1 MIHRLV
7 GASEPSLIFG
17 LGLIKC
23 GIKSVEQDSRKQ
35 FVQRWQSTDR
45 AIGPDIFFVPSSVDN
60 FLRFSTPCFGSAAFL
75 LEHFVEDLSHHS
87 FRRNVTV
94 LDVFGTDSIVV
105 AGFAFLEFV
114 DCCLNFFICDQGYF
128 SVSSSPLFFLT
139 NSPGIMAQGILK
151 LFFSFS
157 AVKYFAF
164 EFAED
169 ICDPFSR

>member
-7 GASEPSLIFG
+7 RASEPSLIFG
-17 LGLIKC
+17 LSLIKC
-23 GIKSVEQDSRKQ
+23 GIKSVVQDSRKQ

-45 AIGPDIFFVPSSVDN
+45 AIVSDIFFVPSSVDN
-60 FLRFSTPCFGSAAFL
+60 FSPFSTPCFGSAAFL
-75 LEHFVEDLSHHS
+75 LEHFVEDLFHHS

-128 SVSSSPLFFLT
+128 SVSSSPLFF
-139 NSPGIMAQGILK
+139 SHQQPWYHG
-151 LFFSFS
+151 SR
-157 AVKYFAF
+157 YFEASLQF
-164 EFAED
+164 QCFQ
-169 ICDPFSR
+169 IFCS